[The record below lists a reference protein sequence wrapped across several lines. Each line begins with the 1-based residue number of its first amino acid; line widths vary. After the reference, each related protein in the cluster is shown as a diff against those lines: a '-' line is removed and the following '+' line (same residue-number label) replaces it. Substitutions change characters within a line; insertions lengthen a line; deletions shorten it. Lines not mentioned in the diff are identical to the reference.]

1 MAAVAV
7 GLLGLTAALWPRG
20 ARAQGP
26 AEPVE
31 FHLGAGSCAAQ
42 ACHGGAADARQ
53 EYKIWATRDRHSRA
67 YESLTSA
74 LGERIGERL
83 GVEPT
88 EAPECLSCHGT
99 TGVQTAATFDPS
111 DGVSCELC
119 HGGAQKWL
127 GAHVT
132 PAWKRLTPAA
142 KASRGFRDLTTPA
155 NRAAVCVGC
164 HVAEKGR
171 DITHAI
177 MAAGHPPLVFD
188 TAKFLDDMPPH
199 WSDEDDLRV
208 ATWVEGLKANA
219 AAVLGHVER
228 TARSGAPDFTVF
240 DCYSC
245 HHPVY
250 TGSVYEKGEAPG
262 RPGDLPLELSSLK
275 VLLVAKGDDALRE
288 RFDAILNKTHA
299 PGDSTQDLVY
309 YAGKA
314 ALPRPRGR
322 RDVPEEPRRL
332 SRTGGR
338 RPDAHAARGD
348 AADRAGDPGAG
359 GAAARPGVPRR
370 VRGARPRV
378 AKNRAVCPGRLR
390 QGRAGRHRGGAVAV
404 VFFLDHREHGE
415 PRLEMPGAWET
426 QRPQGTQGTT
436 DAATSSVAQGQ
447 RRVLCSP
454 TSLCS
459 LCLTVVRCLAGLSV
473 PSVSRQPASVNAG
486 SRTRAARPRLRAN
499 RRR

>member
-7 GLLGLTAALWPRG
+7 GLLGLIVTLWPRG
-20 ARAQGP
+20 ARAQEP

-31 FHLGAGSCAAQ
+31 LHLGAGSCAAQ
-42 ACHGGAADARQ
+42 ACHGGAADSRQ

-67 YESLTSA
+67 YEALTGE
-74 LGERIGERL
+74 LGQRIGERL
-83 GVEPT
+83 GKKPT
-88 EAPECLSCHGT
+88 EAPECLTCHGT

-127 GAHVT
+127 GAHAT
-132 PAWKRLTPAA
+132 PGWKKLTPAA
-142 KASRGFRDLTTPA
+142 KAARGFRDLTTPK
-155 NRAAVCVGC
+155 NRAAACVGC

-188 TAKFLDDMPPH
+188 TAKFLDDLPPH
-199 WSDEDDLRV
+199 WTDKDDLRV

-228 TARSGAPDFTVF
+228 TAQSGAPDFTVF
-240 DCYSC
+240 DCHSC

-275 VLLVAKGDDALRE
+275 VLLLAAGDDALRE

-299 PGDSTQDLVY
+299 PGDSTQDLVF

-314 ALPRPRGR
+314 AGE
-322 RDVPEEPRRL
+322 VQRL
-332 SRTGGR
+332 F
-338 RPDAHAARGD
+338 PDAHTYGRKHAAKFLGNLDAYLERVAAGRTRTPRAEMQQIALALRALAARRHD
-348 AADRAGDPGAG
+348 PEFRAAYTELERGLRRTEPYAPAGCAKAARAVI
-359 GAAARPGVPRR
+359 AAAR
-370 VRGARPRV
+370 
-378 AKNRAVCPGRLR
+378 
-390 QGRAGRHRGGAVAV
+390 
-404 VFFLDHREHGE
+404 
-415 PRLEMPGAWET
+415 
-426 QRPQGTQGTT
+426 
-436 DAATSSVAQGQ
+436 
-447 RRVLCSP
+447 
-454 TSLCS
+454 
-459 LCLTVVRCLAGLSV
+459 
-473 PSVSRQPASVNAG
+473 
-486 SRTRAARPRLRAN
+486 
-499 RRR
+499 

>member
-314 ALPRPRGR
+314 AGE
-322 RDVPEEPRRL
+322 VQRL
-332 SRTGGR
+332 SLDPADAATFLKNLDAYLERVAAGRTR
-338 RPDAHAARGD
+338 TPRAEMQQIALAIQALAARRHD
-348 AADRAGDPGAG
+348 PAFRAAFAELDRGLRRTEPYAPAGCAKAARAVI
-359 GAAARPGVPRR
+359 AAAR
-370 VRGARPRV
+370 
-378 AKNRAVCPGRLR
+378 
-390 QGRAGRHRGGAVAV
+390 
-404 VFFLDHREHGE
+404 
-415 PRLEMPGAWET
+415 
-426 QRPQGTQGTT
+426 
-436 DAATSSVAQGQ
+436 
-447 RRVLCSP
+447 
-454 TSLCS
+454 
-459 LCLTVVRCLAGLSV
+459 
-473 PSVSRQPASVNAG
+473 
-486 SRTRAARPRLRAN
+486 
-499 RRR
+499 